1 MPIYEYECQKC
12 KAHTEVFQKI
22 NDKPR
27 ARCPKCNGRLEKL
40 MSASAIR
47 FKGSGWYVTDY
58 AAKGK
63 QSDSGE
69 EKTTS
74 SSDAAVTPKSA
85 ATDDAAKTSDK
96 GAKKPPASDSAP
108 TRKSSGS

>member
-22 NDKPR
+22 TDKPR
-27 ARCPKCNGRLEKL
+27 TRCPKCKGRLEKL

-63 QSDSGE
+63 QSDSSE
-69 EKTTS
+69 EKTSSTADSATTKSTTTS
-74 SSDAAVTPKSA
+74 DTTKPR
-85 ATDDAAKTSDK
+85 DK
-96 GAKKPPASDSAP
+96 GARKPGASDSAP
-108 TRKSSGS
+108 SSKPPRS

>member
-22 NDKPR
+22 TDKPR
-27 ARCPKCNGRLEKL
+27 TRCPKCKGRLEKL

-63 QSDSGE
+63 PSDSGE
-69 EKTTS
+69 EKTSS
-74 SSDAAVTPKSA
+74 SSDTVTSKPA
-85 ATDDAAKTSDK
+85 ATTEAAKTRDK
-96 GAKKPPASDSAP
+96 GAKKPAASESAP
-108 TRKSSGS
+108 STKSSGN